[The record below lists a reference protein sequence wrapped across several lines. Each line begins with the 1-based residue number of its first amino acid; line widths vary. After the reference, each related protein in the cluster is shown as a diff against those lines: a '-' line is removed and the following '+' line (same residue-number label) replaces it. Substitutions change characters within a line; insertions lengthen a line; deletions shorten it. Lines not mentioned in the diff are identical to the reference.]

1 MPGYGTRLSDPEVG
15 RIPSVTLSH
24 DALAGDLSGRI
35 QLGEVTPLL
44 LFLSAREWNCFANSV
59 ADVAHGVNERRL
71 TNFLA
76 QPSNKN
82 FH

>member
-24 DALAGDLSGRI
+24 DRI
-35 QLGEVTPLL
+35 SWRSFRPNPVREVTPLL

>member
-1 MPGYGTRLSDPEVG
+1 MEHDYQ
-15 RIPSVTLSH
+15 IPRSVASRPSPLAMI
-24 DALAGDLSGRI
+24 ALAGDLSGRI
-35 QLGEVTPLL
+35 QLREVTPLL

-59 ADVAHGVNERRL
+59 ADVAHGVNERRV

>member
-15 RIPSVTLSH
+15 RIPSVTLGH
-24 DALAGDLSGRI
+24 DRI
-35 QLGEVTPLL
+35 SWRSFRPNPLGEVTPLL

>member
-1 MPGYGTRLSDPEVG
+1 MEHDYQ
-15 RIPSVTLSH
+15 IPMSAASRPSPLVMI
-24 DALAGDLSGRI
+24 ALAGDLSGRI

>member
-1 MPGYGTRLSDPEVG
+1 MEHDYQ
-15 RIPSVTLSH
+15 IPRSGASRPSPLAMI
-24 DALAGDLSGRI
+24 ALAGDDSGRI
-35 QLGEVTPLL
+35 QLEEVAPLL

-71 TNFLA
+71 ANFLA

>member
-1 MPGYGTRLSDPEVG
+1 MEHDYQ
-15 RIPSVTLSH
+15 IPRSVASCSSPLAMI
-24 DALAGDLSGRI
+24 ALAGDLSGRI

>member
-1 MPGYGTRLSDPEVG
+1 MEHDYQ
-15 RIPSVTLSH
+15 IPRSVASRPSPLAVI
-24 DALAGDLSGRI
+24 ALAGDLSGRI